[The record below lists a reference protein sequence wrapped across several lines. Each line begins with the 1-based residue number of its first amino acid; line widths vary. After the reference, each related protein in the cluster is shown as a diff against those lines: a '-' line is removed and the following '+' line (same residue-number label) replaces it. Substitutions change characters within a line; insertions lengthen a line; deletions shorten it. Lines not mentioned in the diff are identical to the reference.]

1 MRLPYLQRIKEGIV
15 LFDGAMGTM
24 LYEKGIFL
32 NQCFE
37 HANLTAP
44 DLVRE
49 VHREMADAGA
59 QALTTNSFGGS
70 PIRLAEYSLREK
82 TYEINRRSVELA
94 REAAGDELYVAG
106 SVGPLGHLIAP
117 LGDLPQKEAEEAFA
131 QQIEALIDGG
141 VDLLL
146 FETFKNIE
154 ELLLALRTGRRLA
167 PEIPIQAQFS
177 MRPHRNEG
185 VPVEAVEDIF
195 SRLEEEEAVD
205 VLGLNCSTGPAHM
218 LDVIGTILNV
228 VSKPIS
234 IMPNAGFPRDYEGRQ
249 IYMASPDYFAEYA
262 LRFVEAGAA
271 VIGGCCG
278 TKPEHIRKMA
288 QSVLSL
294 GAIKPTVQLI
304 EKRTREVSAV
314 DPTPLEECS
323 SFGKKIA
330 EGRRVKVIE
339 LVPPLGTSL
348 DRILERG
355 RVLAEAKIDAINIPD
370 GPRASSRISALV
382 TAMEIEGK
390 IGIQTIP
397 HICCRD
403 KNIIGIQ
410 AELLGAQA
418 AGLRNLLLL
427 TGDPPKVGN
436 YPEASGVF
444 DIDSIGLLSLA
455 RNLNRGIDLAGK
467 PVEPPTSFVAG
478 AGANPTAPIIEKEIE
493 RCYAKAEAGAEF
505 FITQPVF
512 DVALL
517 HAFIDKIKGTGKP
530 IIPGIWPLSSYRNA
544 LFLDNEV
551 PGVSIPSE
559 IQERM
564 RLCDGKE
571 EAREEGIRIARE
583 IIEEILEDV
592 QGIQISPPFGR
603 LDTALQTLEDTLKW

>member
-1 MRLPYLQRIKEGIV
+1 MRIPYLQRIKEGIF

-49 VHREMADAGA
+49 IHREMAEAGA
-59 QALTTNSFGGS
+59 QALTTNSFGGN
-70 PIRLAEYSLREK
+70 PLRLAEYSLREK
-82 TYEINRRSVELA
+82 TYQINRRSVELA
-94 REAAGDELYVAG
+94 REVAGDELYLAG
-106 SVGPLGHLIAP
+106 SIGPLGHLLAP
-117 LGDLPQKEAEEAFA
+117 LGDLSQAEAEDAFA
-131 QQIEALIDGG
+131 EQIEAIRDGG
-141 VDLLL
+141 VDLLI

-154 ELLLALRTGRRLA
+154 ELLLAVRTGRRLA
-167 PEIPIQAQFS
+167 PDLPIQAQFS
-177 MRPHRNEG
+177 IRPHRNEDL
-185 VPVEAVEDIF
+185 PAEAVREIF
-195 SRLEEEEAVD
+195 SQLEEEEAVD
-205 VLGLNCSTGPAHM
+205 VLGLNCSTGPAYM
-218 LDVIGTILNV
+218 LDVLGHIV
-228 VSKPIS
+228 SSVSKPIS

-278 TKPEHIRKMA
+278 TNPEHVRKMA

-294 GAIKPTVQLI
+294 GAVKPTIRLI
-304 EKRTREVSAV
+304 EKRTREVSAI
-314 DPTPLEECS
+314 DPLPLEERS

-339 LVPPLGTSL
+339 IVPPLGTSL
-348 DRILERG
+348 NRVLERG
-355 RVLAEAKIDAINIPD
+355 KTLAEAKIDAVNIPD
-370 GPRASSRISALV
+370 GPRASSRISPLV
-382 TAMEIEGK
+382 AAMELERKAGIE
-390 IGIQTIP
+390 TIA

-427 TGDPPKVGN
+427 TGDPPKVGS

-478 AGANPTAPIIEKEIE
+478 AGANPTAPIIEKEVE

-512 DVALL
+512 DVGLL
-517 HAFIDKIKGTGKP
+517 LYFIDKVRGTGKP
-530 IIPGIWPLSSYRNA
+530 IISGIWPLSSYRNA

-551 PGVSIPSE
+551 PGVSIPHE

-564 RLCDGKE
+564 RLCAGKE

-583 IIEEILEDV
+583 IIEEISEAV

-603 LDTALQTLEDTLKW
+603 LDTALQTLEDTENW